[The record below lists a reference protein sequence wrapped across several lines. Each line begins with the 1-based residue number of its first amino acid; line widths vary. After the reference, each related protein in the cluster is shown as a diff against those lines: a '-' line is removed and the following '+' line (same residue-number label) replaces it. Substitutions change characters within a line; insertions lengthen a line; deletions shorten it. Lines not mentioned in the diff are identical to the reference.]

1 MARRMRLARL
11 IRLRRLRF
19 DAFRR
24 GDYCQP
30 LVGSNGDFIIRGLPV
45 DQRTY
50 ADRQILLDRL
60 LITRREY
67 REEVSEQHGL
77 LPGEEDVTRV
87 VGLTIVAERVADLLQ
102 KMGKQTCLF
111 ALHSRNARAE
121 IKRQLN
127 ALPRLQSL
135 RQLHAEQRVVRTQAV
150 IQLPPAGSNLLHLQ

>member
-30 LVGSNGDFIIRGLPV
+30 LVGSDSDFIIRDFPV

-50 ADRQILLDRL
+50 ADSQILFDRL
-60 LITRREY
+60 LLARREH
-67 REEVSEQHGL
+67 REEVSEKHGL
-77 LPGEEDVTRV
+77 LPGEENVTRV
-87 VGLTIVAERVADLLQ
+87 FWLTIVAERVTYLLQ
-102 KMGKQTCLF
+102 KMGQQTRLF

-121 IKRQLN
+121 IQRQLN
-127 ALPRLQSL
+127 APPRLQSL
-135 RQLHAEQRVVRTQAV
+135 RQIHLEQGVVRTQAV
-150 IQLPPAGSNLLHLQ
+150 IQLPSAGRNLLHLQ